1 MNKIIS
7 RLIKKSSIVK
17 QNGNEYLDKN
27 YNEIMNNLSKENSYN
42 KNLKQQALKI
52 LLEKIKND
60 FGNICYFYGSDGV
73 GDNVQICSKEYM
85 EQIFNQDK
93 LEYENDPESK
103 YDEGQYNSF
112 NDYIKYLNHYDVLD
126 KINLQSLKNELFVY

>member
-60 FGNICYFYGSDGV
+60 FGNICYFYRSDGV

-112 NDYIKYLNHYDVLD
+112 NDYIKYLNHYGVLD